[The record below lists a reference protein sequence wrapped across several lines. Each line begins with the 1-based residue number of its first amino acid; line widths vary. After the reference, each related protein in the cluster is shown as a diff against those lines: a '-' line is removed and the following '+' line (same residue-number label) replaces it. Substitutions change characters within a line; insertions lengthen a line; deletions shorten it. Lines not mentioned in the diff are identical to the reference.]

1 MRPFRVNRNNQN
13 NQKTMKTNQTPEKRN
28 LLLNAREVSR
38 VLRLPLS
45 TVYEFAVKGKLSA
58 LKVGKH
64 WRYAQGD
71 IQTYLQGIHSDRWQA
86 PESKKDKRK
95 HPRLN
100 SEIPAKLQGIL
111 SQNKNIQIE
120 GLILNVSEDGIL
132 FDCMDPNFAIGDP
145 VWLSFCLVESGKQ
158 SLILTGR
165 IVHLVDSKSGYGIKL
180 KHPSEF
186 SREAVRSYVS

>member
-1 MRPFRVNRNNQN
+1 
-13 NQKTMKTNQTPEKRN
+13 MKPDQTTDKRN
-28 LLLNAREVSR
+28 LLLTANEVSR

-58 LKVGKH
+58 MKVGKH
-64 WRYAQGD
+64 WRFAQGD
-71 IQTYLQGIHSDRWQA
+71 IQAYLQGIHSDRRQA

-100 SEIPAKLQGIL
+100 SEIPAQLHGVL

-120 GLILNVSEDGIL
+120 GLILNLSEDGIL
-132 FDCMDPNFAIGDP
+132 FDSMDPNFVIGDP
-145 VWLSFCLVESGKQ
+145 VQLIFCLDESGKQ

-165 IVHLVDSKSGYGIKL
+165 IVHMNNAKSGFGIKL

-186 SREAVRSYVS
+186 SREAVRTYVS